1 MSLFQCQRCGCVE
14 NTALSGQGMS
24 WPDLFSWVGIEE
36 RRGIKLCSA
45 CGPTAYRDNA
55 PTKYGK
61 WHGRFVRTFL
71 PMGMFRTA
79 QNGNL
84 EHIQTGEQDYRKYV
98 LPDGAAPFDEKEKT

>member
-24 WPDLFSWVGIEE
+24 WPDLFNWDGIEE
-36 RRGIKLCSA
+36 RRSLKLCSA
-45 CGPTAYRDNA
+45 CGPTKYKDNA
-55 PTKYGK
+55 PTKFGT
-61 WHGRFVRTFL
+61 WHGRFARTYL

-84 EHIQTGEQDYRKYV
+84 EHIETGEQDYRQYV
-98 LPDGAAPFDEKEKT
+98 LAESPDPSNGDKHD